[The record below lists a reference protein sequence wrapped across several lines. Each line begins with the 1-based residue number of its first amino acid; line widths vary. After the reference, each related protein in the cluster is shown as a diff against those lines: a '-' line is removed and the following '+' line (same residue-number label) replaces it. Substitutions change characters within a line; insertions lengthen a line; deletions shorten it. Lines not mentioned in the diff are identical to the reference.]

1 MTKFTKE
8 VMYQEL
14 SIQISCLDM
23 KLQKILELLNKPE
36 WDTNQDIRFIDGKP
50 GHGASFVGVLDNI
63 CIDYTNRCDKITPKC
78 FDGPCDCTIKPS
90 LPDNEAFDLVKENT

>member
-1 MTKFTKE
+1 MAKFTKE

-36 WDTNQDIRFIDGKP
+36 EIEVT
-50 GHGASFVGVLDNI
+50 
-63 CIDYTNRCDKITPKC
+63 DKQLSYEDWEIESK
-78 FDGPCDCTIKPS
+78 
-90 LPDNEAFDLVKENT
+90 